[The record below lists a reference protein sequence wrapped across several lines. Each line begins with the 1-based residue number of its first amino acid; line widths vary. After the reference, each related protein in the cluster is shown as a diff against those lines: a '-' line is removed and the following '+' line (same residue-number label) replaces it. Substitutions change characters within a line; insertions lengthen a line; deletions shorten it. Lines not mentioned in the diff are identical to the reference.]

1 MPWRVDQHL
10 QTALDT
16 PDQFVAVFAIAE
28 PVVLANDS
36 IRVRKSKRG
45 VGEVKTP
52 HLVARTAF
60 IVISLEIHTSSVVQ

>member
-1 MPWRVDQHL
+1 
-10 QTALDT
+10 
-16 PDQFVAVFAIAE
+16 
-28 PVVLANDS
+28 VVVANDS
-36 IRVRKSKRG
+36 IRVRKGKRG

>member
-1 MPWRVDQHL
+1 MPYGVNQHV
-10 QTALDT
+10 QTALNA
-16 PDQFVAVFAIAE
+16 PDKFIAILAIAE
-28 PVVLANDS
+28 SVVLANDS

-60 IVISLEIHTSSVVQ
+60 VVIPLEIQASSVVQ

>member
-1 MPWRVDQHL
+1 MPWRVDQHV

-16 PDQFVAVFAIAE
+16 TDQFVAVFAIAE

-36 IRVRKSKRG
+36 IWVRKSKRG

-52 HLVARTAF
+52 HLKARTALV
-60 IVISLEIHTSSVVQ
+60 VIPLEIHVSSVVQ